1 MKPSEMRKSML
12 LELYLL
18 QCTYHHS
25 QGHHELCAAYTRGQ
39 SYQVHTA
46 WSAYMA
52 AAPSTPHGSFVM
64 SDADTAAEAGPRAL
78 GAACRSELKSGYLT
92 RAYRLWEI
100 SAASPTFP
108 HHSS

>member
-25 QGHHELCAAYTRGQ
+25 QGHQELCAACARSQ

-52 AAPSTPHGSFVM
+52 AAPSTPHGSVIM
-64 SDADTAAEAGPRAL
+64 SDADTGAEAGPRA
-78 GAACRSELKSGYLT
+78 ELKSGCLT
-92 RAYRLWEI
+92 RAYRLSES
-100 SAASPTFP
+100 SAVSPTFP